1 MKVIKILV
9 LEKLN
14 FNEKYVIKKITGS
27 KIDFFSDFKKKT
39 LIIPLFFV
47 D

>member
-14 FNEKYVIKKITGS
+14 FNEKYVIKKITDLKS
-27 KIDFFSDFKKKT
+27 IFQ
-39 LIIPLFFV
+39 
-47 D
+47 